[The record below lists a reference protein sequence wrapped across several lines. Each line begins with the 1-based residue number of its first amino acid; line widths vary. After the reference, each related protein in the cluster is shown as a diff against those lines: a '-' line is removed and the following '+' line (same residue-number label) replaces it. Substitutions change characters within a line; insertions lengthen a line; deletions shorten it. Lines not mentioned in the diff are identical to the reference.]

1 MDVSKTSDHVRI
13 KIKIPNPS
21 QEPAAFSEA
30 KDAHY
35 RPWISSILH
44 SQNQDLEGMDICCI
58 FKIMKAKIWNKGSS
72 STSDQIMIKKLTPKP
87 KLELG
92 LKLKKN
98 SQPASP
104 S

>member
-1 MDVSKTSDHVRI
+1 MWIMGISKTSDHIQI
-13 KIKIPNPS
+13 KIKMPNPS
-21 QEPAAFSEA
+21 QEPAAFSKGEDA
-30 KDAHY
+30 KY
-35 RPWISSILH
+35 KQWISSILQ
-44 SQNQDLEGMDICCI
+44 SQNKDLGGMEVFCI

-92 LKLKKN
+92 LKLKKQ
-98 SQPASP
+98 SS

>member
-1 MDVSKTSDHVRI
+1 MGVSKTSDNTQI
-13 KIKIPNPS
+13 KITIPNPS

-35 RPWISSILH
+35 KPWISSILH

-98 SQPASP
+98 SHPAIP